1 MAEDTCGTYME
12 LEKTL
17 VGGFNSARSALREAP
32 VAVLTVVGS
41 VVGLLG
47 GRSHSYAAAHAALLA
62 AVQEAAA
69 GGESI
74 SYVGFSS
81 WSETGL
87 SRGATSPAL
96 LARDGLQPLAAETG
110 VLIVDAAQ
118 SQPGTIWFAG
128 IDDTHPRTAP
138 FCLGPSRPLVQPVA
152 AIAGLEWPGAVHA
165 VDATGRTVLIPAR
178 PSEGGADP
186 RAAWQGKE
194 ASGEAP
200 ANAIERIIAGQFAKL
215 LRTNSV
221 ERNADF
227 FGLGGTS
234 LTAMQLASALSRLFF
249 TEAGMSLIFQN
260 PTPRSLAAALIACEQ
275 EEGLT
280 AAAAEQIEM
289 MSMAHQINTETA

>member
-1 MAEDTCGTYME
+1 
-12 LEKTL
+12 
-17 VGGFNSARSALREAP
+17 LREAP
-32 VAVLTVVGS
+32 GAVLTVVGS

-62 AVQEAAA
+62 AAEEAAV

-96 LARDGLQPLAAETG
+96 LARDGLQPLSAETG
-110 VLIVDAAQ
+110 LLILDAAQ
-118 SQPGTIWFAG
+118 SQPGTIWSVG

-152 AIAGLEWPGAVHA
+152 AITGLEWPGAVPA

-178 PSEGGADP
+178 PSEAGADP
-186 RAAWQGKE
+186 RAAWQDKE